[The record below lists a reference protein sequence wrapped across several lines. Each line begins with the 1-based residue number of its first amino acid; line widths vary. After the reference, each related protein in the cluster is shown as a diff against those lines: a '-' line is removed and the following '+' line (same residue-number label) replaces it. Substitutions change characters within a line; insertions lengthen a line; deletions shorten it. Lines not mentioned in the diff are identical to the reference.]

1 MPLIERRAVRRR
13 EQILVICK
21 RVSASQR
28 CVWAGGRAVQQR
40 SATHGAASYC
50 SSQHADT
57 PHRGDV
63 KQQINTSSDFSR
75 YYSYTHAAPLES
87 FDVSIYIVD
96 VTSLS
101 SNAVTCG
108 LSGVV
113 GGGNHAVGGFQ

>member
-1 MPLIERRAVRRR
+1 MQYSSARPHTALHRTAAVST
-13 EQILVICK
+13 Q
-21 RVSASQR
+21 
-28 CVWAGGRAVQQR
+28 
-40 SATHGAASYC
+40 
-50 SSQHADT
+50 T
-57 PHRGDV
+57 PHTV
-63 KQQINTSSDFSR
+63 VMSNSKSTHPHFSR